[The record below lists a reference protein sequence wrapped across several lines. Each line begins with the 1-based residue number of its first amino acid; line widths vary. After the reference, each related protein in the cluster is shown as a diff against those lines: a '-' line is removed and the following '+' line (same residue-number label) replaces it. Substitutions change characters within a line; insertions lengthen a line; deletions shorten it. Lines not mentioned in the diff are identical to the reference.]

1 MKARHLLIA
10 AAISALLR
18 PGAASACAT
27 CGVDPNSY
35 VADASNSVLWV
46 LLGLVALMFA
56 ATGLTAFYLWRR
68 ANAPIP
74 PHIQFVE
81 NLTAEPEEA

>member
-1 MKARHLLIA
+1 MKARHLLA
-10 AAISALLR
+10 ASAVSLLFC
-18 PGAASACAT
+18 PGTTSACAT

-74 PHIQFVE
+74 AHIQFVE
-81 NLTAEPEEA
+81 NLNAEPEEA